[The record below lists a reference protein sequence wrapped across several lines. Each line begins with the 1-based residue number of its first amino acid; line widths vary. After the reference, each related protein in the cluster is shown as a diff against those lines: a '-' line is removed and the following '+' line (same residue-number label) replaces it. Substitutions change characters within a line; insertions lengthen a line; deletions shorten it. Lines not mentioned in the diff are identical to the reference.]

1 MLVLYIPH
9 IFVTLASTTGIYI
22 VNSVKANNQ
31 LLMGY
36 LNKNIDPTHFDI
48 VREVNYYS
56 NKVMIKLR
64 IGNYRLIELKQMTG
78 WWKKIT
84 GLHY

>member
-1 MLVLYIPH
+1 
-9 IFVTLASTTGIYI
+9 
-22 VNSVKANNQ
+22 
-31 LLMGY
+31 MGY